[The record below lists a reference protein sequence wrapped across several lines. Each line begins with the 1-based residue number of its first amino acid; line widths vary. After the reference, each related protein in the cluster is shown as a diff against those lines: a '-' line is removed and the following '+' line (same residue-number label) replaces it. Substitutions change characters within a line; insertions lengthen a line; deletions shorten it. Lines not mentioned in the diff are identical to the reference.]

1 MRLNPLA
8 LRALPLSRGRICCRI
23 PLLFKEGCPTGGV
36 VLKILLL
43 WALFTT
49 TLSAQSLPRVLILDF
64 KNKSGNA
71 SLGYLE
77 GTITEAVTAEMKK
90 RFTFR
95 DTPAEQWK
103 SIAEKNY
110 FFETDYSTDS
120 AAMNLGLLTSQD
132 VVISGNILPGK
143 NAGNAIVS
151 VAVFDIGQK
160 KKIDQLD
167 IPLSLSAN
175 MFSDVEKIAIK
186 VSDTAAKVLPNK
198 DEWNRSGLSDF
209 TGKKRQRL
217 YVFFG
222 TGFLPVSSTTDS
234 SLSETSRVTAE
245 SFKFKM
251 NMQLQYEV
259 ELPWI
264 RNTFAWGG
272 GLVEFGSQAFA
283 TNAGGSVKGSL
294 FSWAFIAG
302 GGWHMLER
310 LRWRLSLLAG
320 AGLYMQSIKFDY
332 SSDAVFALN
341 SSTLGIESGKS
352 TQALGIIAPLAVRFS
367 YRITPDIA
375 VFTMAGVQGRFFQ
388 NSQGLTGHFAIGAG
402 YDF

>member
-1 MRLNPLA
+1 MRLILPNHGWLKHCVFCVVA
-8 LRALPLSRGRICCRI
+8 LS
-23 PLLFKEGCPTGGV
+23 TTV
-36 VLKILLL
+36 V
-43 WALFTT
+43 
-49 TLSAQSLPRVLILDF
+49 SAQSLPRVLILDF

-95 DTPAEQWK
+95 ETPAEQWK
-103 SIAEKNY
+103 GIAEKNF
-110 FFETDYSTDS
+110 FFEPDYATDS

-132 VVISGNILPGK
+132 VVIAGNIMPGK

-151 VAVFDIGQK
+151 VGVFDIGQK
-160 KKIDQLD
+160 KKIEQLE

-175 MFSDVEKIAIK
+175 MFADVEKIATK
-186 VSDTAAKVLPNK
+186 VSDTAASVLPNK
-198 DEWNRSGLSDF
+198 DDWNRSGLADF

-217 YVFFG
+217 YALFG
-222 TGFLPVSSTTDS
+222 TGVLPVTSTADA
-234 SLSETSRVTAE
+234 SLSEVTRVTAE
-245 SFKFKM
+245 SFNFKM
-251 NMQLQYEV
+251 NIQLQYEL

-272 GLVEFGSQAFA
+272 GLVEFGSQNFA
-283 TNAGGSVKGSL
+283 TNAGGSVKGTL

-310 LRWRLSLLAG
+310 VRWRLSLLAG
-320 AGLYMQSIKFDY
+320 AGLYTQSIRFDY
-332 SSDAVFALN
+332 SSDTVFALN
-341 SSTLGIESGKS
+341 SSTLGIESGKA

-367 YRITPDIA
+367 YRVTPDIA

-388 NSQGLTGHFAIGAG
+388 NSQGLSAYFSLGAG